1 MTSTSADSSGDCG
14 KRQAELSQSYSS
26 SGLDYSED
34 TFEPFSEE
42 EEACWQRESEPSES
56 YRSTEDLEL
65 SAVSDAL
72 ESMSWLA
79 GQNDA
84 DERAE
89 VADSAAIERDV
100 MGKWID
106 LRNKEAAIKQDK
118 SVIKT
123 HAEITELL
131 DGEVDALRSFCTI
144 KISKMR
150 QQLISKQ
157 ENGDKSRKLQ
167 HGFTGKKL
175 ETSDL
180 NYIVPDRLINRIRL
194 KNIRETVKQVTEAQ
208 IHESSVCPDCQKKKG
223 ELAKIAFL
231 RRAKILMESALIQEK
246 LEEQIYSNDV
256 LARIGEA
263 LGSFPKPSEDPRNL
277 WQRLK
282 AIRFLW
288 GRYKIVRHLV
298 LYSTVPRR

>member
-79 GQNDA
+79 GQND
-84 DERAE
+84 
-89 VADSAAIERDV
+89 
-100 MGKWID
+100 
-106 LRNKEAAIKQDK
+106 
-118 SVIKT
+118 
-123 HAEITELL
+123 AEITELL

-282 AIRFLW
+282 GKLQQLPPFLRRLPGSPARRCW
-288 GRYKIVRHLV
+288 SWALLQRAAFWHGTTGKGSKLV
-298 LYSTVPRR
+298 ATNSTFPSLYLTSTITSIY